1 MNISRQGS
9 ENIKEKFSFDSRMNC
24 IDNAYRNTL
33 IARENGYNPSIWF
46 VSTPV
51 GNHAYLEVNGLVYNA
66 GVTWGSGIYPNL
78 SYEEILQLS
87 YSGKAVEITNELDE
101 AYLEDRLYTVFGSEY
116 CLARMEIDNE
126 KFL

>member
-1 MNISRQGS
+1 MFPRNINEQ
-9 ENIKEKFSFDSRMNC
+9 FYFDSRMNC

-33 IARENGYNPSIWF
+33 IAREFGYAPSIWF
-46 VSTPV
+46 VSTPI
-51 GNHAYLEVNGLVYNA
+51 GNHAYLEIDGLVYNG
-66 GVTWGSGIYPNL
+66 GVTWGTDIYPNL

-87 YSGKAVEITNELDE
+87 YDGKAVEITNELDE
-101 AYLEDRLYTVFGSEY
+101 AYTEDRLYKVFGDEY